1 MSENIVESLTEIFHT
16 VFNDD
21 SIEITN
27 ELSAKDVNNWDSMNH
42 VNLIIAVETEFGIRF
57 SNDEISDL
65 QNVGE
70 LIQLIQK
77 KIDGA

>member
-1 MSENIVESLTEIFHT
+1 MSEQIVESLTEIFHT

-21 SIEITN
+21 SIEVKN
-27 ELSAKDVNNWDSMNH
+27 ELTAKDVKNWDSMNH

-70 LIQLIQK
+70 LIQLIQNK
-77 KIDGA
+77 VNG